1 MKLFQK
7 YQSLNPK
14 IRSVIFIAALI
25 IVGILI
31 GQIISQLG
39 APMLLESIERPNH
52 PPGSPFSLTEDQ
64 KQGILEAYSRVS
76 MILCAE
82 IALLLGLIHVYVG
95 TYSKTKSK
103 YVIGFILFVSVFFIK
118 SVSYFIA
125 MTPLFSDSVRASPLS
140 INPVL
145 GGMFGPFGAYFTI
158 FEILAICIL
167 IYLSRE

>member
-1 MKLFQK
+1 MKIIQK
-7 YQSLNPK
+7 YLSLNPK
-14 IRSVIFIAALI
+14 IRSVIFIAALMLI
-25 IVGILI
+25 GILV
-31 GQIISQLG
+31 GQIISQLS
-39 APMLLESIERPNH
+39 APILLENIEQPRPGG
-52 PPGSPFSLTEDQ
+52 PPFSLTEDQ
-64 KQGILEAYSRVS
+64 KQGILDAYSHVS

-103 YVIGFILFVSVFFIK
+103 YLIGFILFVSVFFIK
-118 SVSYFIA
+118 SVSYFVA

-158 FEILAICIL
+158 FEIIAICIL